1 MKQAETTINLIEILA
16 DFMDALDPEKFYFR
30 LWQWLQFVRARIKIS
45 LGIIRDE
52 TEPLGISA
60 ALVDLFSGQLAN
72 MFFYRHI
79 LTSSHSA
86 FFAQPVFWGFDN
98 QGTLANPRSF

>member
-52 TEPLGISA
+52 TKPLGISA

-72 MFFYRHI
+72 MFFNCAKTQHVARH
-79 LTSSHSA
+79 LPEHETR
-86 FFAQPVFWGFDN
+86 
-98 QGTLANPRSF
+98 L